1 METKSIHMYKDYEVR
16 VLQVK
21 NVRVGGAETVVVV
34 VGGAETVIGVVVG
47 GAETVI
53 GVVVVGGAVGGAVDS
68 HSSGGW
74 GSGMLESC

>member
-1 METKSIHMYKDYEVR
+1 MSIAVETKSIHMYKDYEVR

-34 VGGAETVIGVVVG
+34 VVG

-53 GVVVVGGAVGGAVDS
+53 GVVVVGGAVGGVVDRL
-68 HSSGGW
+68 SSGGW